1 MKGEGNLKQT
11 QLKEKILKVIQ
22 DQQIGTLA
30 TVKNQKPYS
39 RYMTFFHEDLTIYS
53 PTSLNTHKVEEI
65 EKNPFVHILLG
76 YEGNGYDDSYVEI
89 EGKAVIST
97 SYELKEKFWREEF
110 RAWFSGVDDPNYI
123 VLKIQPSLTQLMNGE
138 EEQPQVLET

>member
-1 MKGEGNLKQT
+1 MKQT